1 VNSKDFLYVFIAGGF
16 GSVLRYALSQLWI
29 FKNNNAADTIF
40 TPTLLVNIVGS
51 FLIGVIMAYALKVDS
66 FNTNYKL
73 LLATGFCG
81 GFTTF
86 SALSNETFL
95 MLKQN
100 NISEA
105 LLYILVTI
113 ILGILATFI
122 GYKIV

>member
-1 VNSKDFLYVFIAGGF
+1 MNARDFIAVFIAGGV
-16 GSVLRYALSQLWI
+16 GSLARYAVSQLAI
-29 FKNNNAADTIF
+29 FKNNTAVNTIF
-40 TPTLLVNIVGS
+40 TPTLLVNIIGS
-51 FLIGVIMAYALKVDS
+51 FLIGIIMAYALKVES
-66 FNTNYKL
+66 FSTNYKL

-100 NISEA
+100 NISGA

-122 GYKIV
+122 GYKLV